1 MRCFCCFLHKHS
13 YIVYYIKLFRGGMF
27 NGANIKA
34 LFACAILSV
43 WPMSCLSDGEGAVQ
57 TLEHSADQ
65 SDRVMNDASRHDCKR
80 AKMVLAAKISG
91 IALCV
96 CAGVFGVVAVF
107 VSGGVFIACLLSCI
121 TSGLLGVLC
130 LVLIKVLVKPNS
142 IQMQA
147 MQNTVVQVAE
157 QAEVLRSVANMPSEA
172 SVRAL
177 SAWEELAKP
186 ENRKKLLGALE
197 SSLWFGKYGVYWR
210 QSGYIDVLKDD
221 DLSFLS
227 KSFFP
232 LLAKQDVSG
241 VELRKTAEQIAQK
254 TGLSMLGMLVAI
266 PNVTIPFLVKHL
278 RVMSDEDISK
288 CCRSDSE
295 APRVVKQM
303 LELRDE
309 LLPLLI
315 TAERHVTVRDTCQNL
330 DGMKDGRVSILN
342 RALGVGDIDVAHMIL
357 DDVQQA
363 NQSFGVFDDI
373 SYGLFCLGVVL
384 KRGCLNEAD
393 VLSIAERL
401 LPCHRWGELGRLGNT
416 FLMFVSSIGY
426 VGVVEFLR
434 GHEDVWR
441 KEVCKQAPWGD
452 TALIMAMEKVKRS
465 CAETRLDY
473 INSCH
478 TLIHIIELL
487 YHDEKDVNKKK
498 VDELRGA
505 IKSVIHTD
513 AFKKIIASDQGL
525 VDSFGKLATVLDI

>member
-1 MRCFCCFLHKHS
+1 
-13 YIVYYIKLFRGGMF
+13 
-27 NGANIKA
+27 
-34 LFACAILSV
+34 
-43 WPMSCLSDGEGAVQ
+43 MSCLSDGEGAVQ

-65 SDRVMNDASRHDCKR
+65 SDCVMNDASHHDCKR

-147 MQNTVVQVAE
+147 IQNTVVQVAE

-197 SSLWFGKYGVYWR
+197 SSLRFGKCGAYWMGGR
-210 QSGYIDVLKDD
+210 GCIDVLKND

-227 KSFFP
+227 ESFFP

-241 VELRKTAEQIAQK
+241 VELRKTAEHIAQK
-254 TGLSMLGMLVAI
+254 TGLSILGMLVAI
-266 PNVTIPFLVKHL
+266 PNVTFPFLVKNL

-288 CCRSDSE
+288 CCHRDSE

-303 LELRDE
+303 LELRYE

-315 TAERHVTVRDTCQNL
+315 TAERHVTVRGTCQNR

-357 DDVQQA
+357 DDVQQD
-363 NQSFGVFDDI
+363 NQSFDVFDDI
-373 SYGLFCLGVVL
+373 SYVLFCLGMVL
-384 KRGCLNEAD
+384 KMRYLNEAD

-401 LPCHRWGELGRLGNT
+401 LQCHRWGERGSLENT

-434 GHEDVWR
+434 MHEDVWR
-441 KEVCKQAPWGD
+441 KEVGKQATWGD
-452 TALIMAMEKVKRS
+452 TALIMAMEQVKRS
-465 CAETRLDY
+465 CAGTRLDY

-487 YHDEKDVNKKK
+487 YHDEKDVNTKK
-498 VDELRGA
+498 VDELRGD
-505 IKSVIHTD
+505 IQRVIHTD